1 MMLRIVVFVM
11 MSLGLFGFG
20 TVAWISLQPPAPAE
34 ASVPVVQKV
43 AILVA
48 SRDLHAGALVKPD
61 DITTRQVN
69 KDDVPD
75 GASTDTTA
83 NRQMLTGSM
92 VRRRVVGGD
101 GLMMRDLLRPGDHGF
116 LAAVLGTGMRAVTI
130 GVDAITGTAGLI
142 WPGDRVDV
150 LLTHNIDDPSRP
162 VGRRL
167 AAETVLANV
176 RVIAID
182 QQLVQ
187 GAAPGSADAKP
198 ATTVTL
204 EVAGT
209 QSERVSVANRLG
221 RLSLVVRAARQLE
234 EPAADP
240 APQQAQRDAPAADPA
255 APAAPSTPAAPSITY
270 ADAVSPALTGDVAAK
285 NITRTVRIFRGTSDG
300 QEYKFQ

>member
-20 TVAWISLQPPAPAE
+20 AVAWISLQPPAQAE
-34 ASVPVVQKV
+34 AREPVIQKV
-43 AILVA
+43 AYLVA
-48 SRDLHAGALVKPD
+48 TRDLHAGALVKPD
-61 DITTRQVN
+61 DITTRQVA
-69 KDDVPD
+69 KDDVPE
-75 GASTDTTA
+75 GASLDTTA
-83 NRQMLTGSM
+83 NRMILTGSM
-92 VRRRVVGGD
+92 VRRRVPGGD

-150 LLTHNIDDPSRP
+150 LLTHNIDDPTRP

-198 ATTVTL
+198 AATVTL

-209 QSERVSVANRLG
+209 QSERVSVASRLG
-221 RLSLVVRAARQLE
+221 RLSLVVRAARQSDE
-234 EPAADP
+234 TAEPA
-240 APQQAQRDAPAADPA
+240 QQAQRDTPAPAPA
-255 APAAPSTPAAPSITY
+255 EPSAPALPSITY
-270 ADAVSPALTGDVAAK
+270 ADAVSPALSNDAPTKSAP
-285 NITRTVRIFRGTSDG
+285 RLVRVFRGISDG
-300 QEYKFQ
+300 QEYKFP